1 MFGITDRGLCC
12 TIVGVIA
19 MLATSCAVK
28 RVHTEVDLPP
38 KAEPMRGK
46 KQLAVADFKG
56 TRRYRQDA
64 TREVREA
71 VSAGPTQSLVPL
83 EDGARVEALER
94 KLANNETVG
103 EVGAQTPDMLI
114 DGSVLRPDYTKRVE
128 ESEKEK
134 CVEENDAG
142 ECVETE
148 VVTVYETI
156 EECSVGVTARAMDV
170 TDRRVVFEKTVDG
183 VDRASRSAE
192 GRIPNPIGQRLCDRA
207 FDDAVQGLIPWLTAV
222 RKTRVLAFHN
232 VKDSGGTD
240 RAIEAAESGQ
250 TQRARE
256 IFEQVVE
263 EPNLSKR
270 HRGWARYNL
279 ALIYFAQSRFGQC
292 VEQVNLGLR
301 HLPGKNKLMRLK
313 SECGLYAD

>member
-1 MFGITDRGLCC
+1 MVGITKRGVCGA
-12 TIVGVIA
+12 IVGLVA
-19 MLATSCAVK
+19 MLGTSCAVK
-28 RVHTEVDLPP
+28 RVHTQVDLPP
-38 KAEPMRGK
+38 KAEPMRGE
-46 KQLAVADFKG
+46 KQVAVADFEG

-71 VSAGPTQSLVPL
+71 ISAGPTQSLVPL
-83 EDGARVEALER
+83 EDGARMRAVEQ

-103 EVGAQTPDMLI
+103 EVGSQTPDMLI
-114 DGSVLRPDYTKRVE
+114 AGSVLRPNYTKRVE

-134 CVEENDAG
+134 CVEENDVG

-148 VVTVYETI
+148 VVSIYETI
-156 EECSVGVTARAMDV
+156 EECSVGVTARALDV

-183 VDRASRSAE
+183 VDHASRTAE
-192 GRIPNPIGQRLCDRA
+192 ERIPNPIGQRICDRA

-222 RKTRVLAFHN
+222 RQNRVLTFHN

-240 RAIEAAESGQ
+240 RAIKAAESGQ
-250 TQRARE
+250 SRRARQ
-256 IFEQVVE
+256 IFEQVVK
-263 EPNLSKR
+263 EPNLTKR

-279 ALIYFAQSRFGQC
+279 ALMYFAQSRFRKC
-292 VEQVNLGLR
+292 VKQVNLGLR

-313 SECGLYAD
+313 SECSLYAD